1 MSDKLHLLTLPL
13 EIRCHIY
20 SFIYL
25 EDLAVKF
32 LGPKSHYTETALFL
46 SCRQFYHETLE
57 YYYGKN
63 TFSLPVCQRF
73 AMSDWSFIPRH
84 FNLVKVLLLEANT
97 FFWKSPSDSAQSS
110 QHTKKCQKRLRNYLE
125 ALFWV
130 NQGMLAPKL
139 KILVFADRM
148 PINDVQWCWNRDT
161 DKLLDTYLQIFESM
175 QIEVGQVEVEV
186 KEDGSSEL
194 EDSSDTLDL

>member
-1 MSDKLHLLTLPL
+1 M
-13 EIRCHIY
+13 
-20 SFIYL
+20 
-25 EDLAVKF
+25 KF